1 MGCSQMTPAQ
11 RTPPEATQPG
21 YWQAPS
27 SSSPDYQILP
37 RLRAR
42 LVALVAALVVQAT
55 IALLGVLPEL
65 PGVPDP
71 SLSDPSFYDVS
82 HPVGFWIQ
90 FAMLEFLTAVVVSLA
105 FGPVVRIGD
114 VPVIG
119 RLVLG
124 LCFVAVPA
132 AAIVIGAIDAA
143 QAAAVSGPTAA
154 ASSWLTAGFFGTL
167 FFGLPLIA
175 LAVPA
180 SRAAQSTPRPA

>member
-1 MGCSQMTPAQ
+1 MTTVEP
-11 RTPPEATQPG
+11 TPPEASHAS

-27 SSSPDYQILP
+27 TSSPDDQILP

-42 LVALVAALVVQAT
+42 LVGLVAALVVQAT
-55 IALLGVLPEL
+55 IALLGVLPAL

-71 SLSDPSFYDVS
+71 AGLDSYVYTSPPVS
-82 HPVGFWIQ
+82 FWIQ
-90 FAMLEFLTAVVVSLA
+90 FAVMEFIAAVVVSLA

-124 LCFVAVPA
+124 IDFVAVPA
-132 AAIVIGAIDAA
+132 AAIVLGAIEAAHDAA
-143 QAAAVSGPTAA
+143 VYTPAAA
-154 ASSWLTAGFFGTL
+154 ASSWLATAFFATL

-175 LAVPA
+175 VAVPA
-180 SRAAQSTPRPA
+180 SRTQSDPRPA

>member
-1 MGCSQMTPAQ
+1 MTTVQP
-11 RTPPEATQPG
+11 TPPEAANTS
-21 YWQAPS
+21 YWQPPS
-27 SSSPDYQILP
+27 ASSQPDHQILA

-65 PGVPDP
+65 PGAPDQAGM
-71 SLSDPSFYDVS
+71 SDEFAYAGDPVS
-82 HPVGFWIQ
+82 FWIQ
-90 FAMLEFLTAVVVSLA
+90 FAVIEFIAAVVVSLA
-105 FGPVVRIGD
+105 FGPVVRIRD

-132 AAIVIGAIDAA
+132 ALIIIGAIDAGRI
-143 QAAAVSGPTAA
+143 AAVDGLAAA
-154 ASSWLTAGFFGTL
+154 ASSWLVTAFFGTV

-180 SRAAQSTPRPA
+180 SRAP

>member
-1 MGCSQMTPAQ
+1 MTTVQP
-11 RTPPEATQPG
+11 TPPQASNAS

-27 SSSPDYQILP
+27 TVSPDYQIFA
-37 RLRAR
+37 RIRVR

-65 PGVPDP
+65 PRAPDSAGV
-71 SLSDPSFYDVS
+71 SDPYAYASQPVS
-82 HPVGFWIQ
+82 FWIQ
-90 FAMLEFLTAVVVSLA
+90 FAVMELIAAVVVSLA

-124 LCFVAVPA
+124 LAFVAVPA
-132 AAIVIGAIDAA
+132 TAIVLGAIDAA
-143 QAAAVSGPTAA
+143 QDAAVSPTVT
-154 ASSWLTAGFFGTL
+154 ASSWLATVFFAIL

-175 LAVPA
+175 LAHTA
-180 SRAAQSTPRPA
+180 SRAPSNPRPA